1 MFKIR
6 GTVASQTKQLEA
18 HCDFKLKKPKAAS
31 GILMIRQNSF
41 HEIPSLLCLDFI
53 LISLLHQTNTNIPPT
68 YIFILSSQKTVTL
81 FDKGNTRSQFASFC
95 TYLRLIQLSD

>member
-18 HCDFKLKKPKAAS
+18 QCDFKLKKPKAAS

-41 HEIPSLLCLDFI
+41 HEIPSLLCLNYI
-53 LISLLHQTNTNIPPT
+53 LISFRVAKSDLNSTDAYFAKKISTKKWPK
-68 YIFILSSQKTVTL
+68 SDQK
-81 FDKGNTRSQFASFC
+81 
-95 TYLRLIQLSD
+95 

>member
-1 MFKIR
+1 MFKIG

-41 HEIPSLLCLDFI
+41 HEIPSLLCLDYI
-53 LISLLHQTNTNIPPT
+53 LISLLHQTNTNIPSLLLISRLYPHP
-68 YIFILSSQKTVTL
+68 IIAKNSDFI
-81 FDKGNTRSQFASFC
+81 
-95 TYLRLIQLSD
+95 